1 MRSKFFLAA
10 FLLLLLLS
18 AGFAQYCSAEKYVL
32 TAEEYDQIIQSLMTA
47 QKSLREADEQ
57 LAEQDSQLK
66 ALSQKLKEQS
76 EYYKAQSVKATK
88 DKIVI
93 GGAAFCVGMA
103 GTAVTLYLLSAK

>member
-1 MRSKFFLAA
+1 MRSKFFVAA

-32 TAEEYDQIIQSLMTA
+32 TAEEYDQIITSLMTA
-47 QKSLREADEQ
+47 QKSLREADAQ
-57 LAEQDSQLK
+57 LAAQEKELQT
-66 ALSQKLKEQS
+66 LSQKLKEQS

-93 GGAAFCVGMA
+93 GGVAFCVGMA
-103 GTAVTLYLLSAK
+103 GTATMLYILTK

>member
-10 FLLLLLLS
+10 SLLLLLS
-18 AGFAQYCSAEKYVL
+18 SPLLCAEEKYVL
-32 TAEEYDQIIQSLMTA
+32 TAAEYDQIIQSLMTA
-47 QKSLREADEQ
+47 QKSLREADAQ

-76 EYYKAQSVKATK
+76 EYYRAQSVKATK

-93 GGAAFCVGMA
+93 GGVAFCVGMA
-103 GTAVTLYLLSAK
+103 GAAVTLYLLSAK